1 MADQFETGESPLFW
15 SASKL
20 IGAYQS
26 GELSPTEVA
35 EEVINRIELFNSQL
49 NAYITPLNDLA
60 RKQAQIA
67 EQAYKSGDAALL
79 SGVPISIKDTFA
91 VAGTRTTYGSYFYRD
106 NIAASDSGLI
116 ARLRASGGVFPGKT
130 NTAEFGQSATTDN
143 RLGPDTG
150 NPWDP
155 SRTPGGS
162 SGGAAASVAAGLATI
177 GLGADGGGSIRI
189 PAAFTGL
196 FGFKPTHGLCAD
208 ENGARAMT
216 EFVCPGPLARSVDD
230 ARRFME
236 VIGAKTL
243 NRRTVPSGLKIAW
256 CSNLENRPVSPA
268 VAEVVQDAAGKLAEL
283 GHEVIAAE
291 PPIGDWKSIFGP
303 LVQAVEYEERADLLT
318 RGAEHLTDYERETLE
333 AAQSLS
339 ADNVNKAR
347 DDLQMT
353 RSRMDGF
360 FDEFDAIVL
369 PTTAT
374 TAFKLGQRP
383 LTVDGRP
390 VSEMWG
396 AFPFTPQF
404 NVAGTPGASLPCG
417 LVDGL
422 PVGIQIIAKRDADH
436 FLLDLCA
443 DMEEA
448 LAFDASLM
456 QQVWS
461 MTSCQSAVS

>member
-1 MADQFETGESPLFW
+1 MADRFEPGESPLFW
-15 SASKL
+15 SASNL
-20 IGAYQS
+20 ISAYQS

-35 EEVINRIELFNSQL
+35 EEAINRIELFNSKL
-49 NAYITPLNDLA
+49 NAYITPLNELA
-60 RKQAQIA
+60 RKQAHMA
-67 EQAYKSGDAALL
+67 GQAYKRGDAAQL

-91 VAGTRTTYGSYFYRD
+91 VAGTRTTYGSHFFRD
-106 NIAASDSGLI
+106 NVAASDSGLI
-116 ARLRASGGVFPGKT
+116 ARLRASGAMFTGKT

-150 NPWDP
+150 NPWDI

-236 VIGAKTL
+236 VIADKKL
-243 NRRTVPSGLKIAW
+243 ERRTVHSGLKIAW
-256 CSNLENRPVSPA
+256 CANLENRPVSPA
-268 VAEVVQDAAGKLAEL
+268 VAEIVQNAAGKLIEL
-283 GHEVIAAE
+283 GHEVMAAE

-303 LVQAVEYEERADLLT
+303 LVQAVEREERSDLLQ
-318 RGAEHLTDYERETLE
+318 RGAERLTDYERETLE
-333 AAQSLS
+333 AAQLLTSE
-339 ADNVNKAR
+339 DVNKAR
-347 DDLQMT
+347 EGLQAI
-353 RSRMDGF
+353 RLRMDTF
-360 FDEFDAIVL
+360 FDEYDAIVL

-383 LTVDGRP
+383 LTVDGRR

-417 LVDGL
+417 LVEGL
-422 PVGIQIIAKRDADH
+422 PVGIQIIAKRNADH

-448 LAFDASLM
+448 LAFDATLM

-461 MTSCQSAVS
+461 MTSFQSAVS